1 MRGSFRAK
9 LAAGMV
15 ALVAALS
22 MAVIAVPAAQASKT
36 EDFHGKVVS
45 TQQQQPKSVTVA
57 TRSRGTVRFRVT
69 QKTRFDHIKG
79 FSGLKPGLKVEVHAR
94 HQNGGWVAIK
104 IDRQT
109 RS

>member
-45 TQQQQPKSVTVA
+45 TQQQPKSVTVD

-69 QKTRFDHIKG
+69 QKTKFDHIKG
-79 FSGLKPGLKVEVHAR
+79 FSGLKPGLKVEVHAK

>member
-1 MRGSFRAK
+1 MKGSYRAR

-15 ALVAALS
+15 ALVVALS
-22 MAVIAVPAAQASKT
+22 MAVIAVPVAQAKKA

-45 TQQQQPKSVTVA
+45 TQQQPKSVTVD

-94 HQNGGWVAIK
+94 HQNGGWVAVK

-109 RS
+109 RR